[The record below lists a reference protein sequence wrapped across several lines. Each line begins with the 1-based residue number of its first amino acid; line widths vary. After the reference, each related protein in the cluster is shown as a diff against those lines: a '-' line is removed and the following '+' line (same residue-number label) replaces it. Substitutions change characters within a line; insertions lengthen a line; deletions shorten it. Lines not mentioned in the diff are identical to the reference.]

1 MYACLYVLLFPHA
14 GAGKTYTM
22 LGTESDP
29 GIMVLTLNSLFETIE
44 DTSNDVIYRV
54 TMAYME
60 VRCVGINYCA
70 IHQWQP
76 SVCECMYMIYSG
88 GICLCG
94 YAHVCVWNF

>member
-1 MYACLYVLLFPHA
+1 MQVYSLRMFVCLFALPRA

-60 VRCVGINYCA
+60 VGAVLFTVQYSV
-70 IHQWQP
+70 WSKQP
-76 SVCECMYMIYSG
+76 PV
-88 GICLCG
+88 
-94 YAHVCVWNF
+94 